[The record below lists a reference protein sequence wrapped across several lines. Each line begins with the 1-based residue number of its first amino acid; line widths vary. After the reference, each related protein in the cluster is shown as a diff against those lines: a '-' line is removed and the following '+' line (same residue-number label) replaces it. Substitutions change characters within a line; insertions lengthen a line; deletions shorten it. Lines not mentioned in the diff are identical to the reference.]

1 MEPKKWY
8 QSKIV
13 LFSASTL
20 LLVGGDLLTG
30 FLTANQVTPEQLA
43 AIEQAGPQVVK
54 AFQGVKAGE
63 NVFQT
68 IAGLFPAIVL
78 ILRVWFTATPIAPIV
93 PKKN

>member
-30 FLTANQVTPEQLA
+30 FLTASEVTPEQLA
-43 AIEQAGPQVVK
+43 AIEQAGPQVVE
-54 AFQGVKAGE
+54 AVHDIKAGE

-68 IAGLFPAIVL
+68 IASIFPAIIL

>member
-30 FLTANQVTPEQLA
+30 FLTASEVTPEQLA
-43 AIEQAGPQVVK
+43 AIEQSGPQVVE
-54 AFQGVKAGE
+54 AVRGIRAGE
-63 NVFQT
+63 NLFQT
-68 IAGLFPAIVL
+68 IAGLFPAVVL
-78 ILRVWFTATPIAPIV
+78 ILRVWFTTVPIAPIA
-93 PKKN
+93 PKKD